1 MCSIHILGTLWTP
14 ADSARFFL
22 GTTGRASQGAG
33 AALSSDSVTFW
44 FRTLSIAFYSLAS
57 VENSMLGSGSR
68 SATLSQHRHLP
79 RFMGRIRHPPSARLC
94 TRSSSALSDRQISVM
109 DSHDLSAQV
118 GPLAT
123 HCSTR
128 DSCPGD
134 IWGRVDG
141 RLVVKGTVVMVGEDI
156 EASLAFFRRDNSE
169 PADRFQA
176 TFTSDIANR
185 FAVDA
190 ALIVDDL
197 LSMTD
202 DVAVNGLAV
211 AASAAMAVEEDA
223 LGPVPSE
230 DLEAE
235 PSATLEADGP
245 ATPTVEEQERR
256 ERRYMRLPRGLYQ
269 EFKQSKM
276 SRDEFLDEK
285 RFRAKKFFVELAPGL
300 VFGDIQRRY
309 TAVARVIGKSAD
321 QYYERDQLLP
331 GTAFSLVAGF
341 GYAPTWWMDGVQLGI
356 EFPQDFISALNTRH
370 SGISKPGTT
379 AQRTATTSFKPALAV
394 TLVLEPR
401 VRVYARPTGLVKP
414 YPSSGGR
421 CESTTVRHSRLCSG
435 VLPQSVG
442 RPVLRANRRVR
453 TRVRH
458 PSERQ
463 RLSREQLHPPP
474 RTRRVRIQPR
484 CSVLSPR
491 R

>member
-1 MCSIHILGTLWTP
+1 
-14 ADSARFFL
+14 
-22 GTTGRASQGAG
+22 
-33 AALSSDSVTFW
+33 
-44 FRTLSIAFYSLAS
+44 
-57 VENSMLGSGSR
+57 MLGLWLAIGNAIGS
-68 SATLSQHRHLP
+68 TVILP
-79 RFMGRIRHPPSARLC
+79 ALHGPDPTSTVGAEIVYAELIQ
-94 TRSSSALSDRQISVM
+94 ALSDRQISVM

-169 PADRFQA
+169 PADHFQA

-202 DVAVNGLAV
+202 DVAVTGLAV

-276 SRDEFLDEK
+276 SRDEFLGEK

-341 GYAPTWWMDGVQLGI
+341 GYAPTWWMDASVQLGI
-356 EFPQDFISALNTRH
+356 EFPRKDFISGFEQYASLGDFQAGHNCPTYCDL
-370 SGISKPGTT
+370 
-379 AQRTATTSFKPALAV
+379 TSFKPALAV

-414 YPSSGGR
+414 YSILGWSMRIYDGYDTPDYVQVSYPNRSGIQSFGPTAGLGLAFDTHPNANAYLESSYTHLLGPGVF
-421 CESTTVRHSRLCSG
+421 ESNPGAVYFPPAGESGLGMVMAVRAG
-435 VLPQSVG
+435 VG
-442 RPVLRANRRVR
+442 ARF
-453 TRVRH
+453 
-458 PSERQ
+458 
-463 RLSREQLHPPP
+463 
-474 RTRRVRIQPR
+474 
-484 CSVLSPR
+484 
-491 R
+491 